1 MSTALMAGRKNRNTK
16 GAAIAKTILEQYQP
30 QTREEMQDAIKDIF
44 GPMFEAML
52 QGEMDNH
59 LGYDANDHGYKE
71 TTNRRNGYTHK
82 NVNTA
87 YGEISVDI
95 PRDREATFEPQL
107 IPKRTK
113 DISGIEDKVLAMY
126 GKGMSQRDIADT
138 IEDIYGFEV
147 SHETISTS
155 TDRVIETANEWQNR
169 PLKKFY
175 TFLFVDCLYV
185 SIRKEMETKNCAVYV
200 ILGYD
205 VNGVKDILGVWIGE
219 SEGKHYWMQIFDEI
233 KARGVEDV
241 LFISMDG
248 VSGLEEGARSIFKDV
263 TIQRCIVHLIRNSI
277 RYIPS
282 KEYKR
287 YTAQLKKIYG
297 ASSLKAAEAEFERFR
312 QAWSSY
318 PGAVDV
324 WVRNWS
330 HVEQLFQYG
339 SAVRKV
345 MYTTN
350 AIESVNSSFRKVT
363 KKGSFPHEDAV
374 RKALYLRI
382 VELYKKWNDR
392 PVPNWSMVRNQLAME
407 DKMQARILKYE
418 NY

>member
-1 MSTALMAGRKNRNTK
+1 M
-16 GAAIAKTILEQYQP
+16 
-30 QTREEMQDAIKDIF
+30 
-44 GPMFEAML
+44 
-52 QGEMDNH
+52 
-59 LGYDANDHGYKE
+59 
-71 TTNRRNGYTHK
+71 
-82 NVNTA
+82 
-87 YGEISVDI
+87 
-95 PRDREATFEPQL
+95 
-107 IPKRTK
+107 
-113 DISGIEDKVLAMY
+113 
-126 GKGMSQRDIADT
+126 
-138 IEDIYGFEV
+138 
-147 SHETISTS
+147 
-155 TDRVIETANEWQNR
+155 
-169 PLKKFY
+169 
-175 TFLFVDCLYV
+175 
-185 SIRKEMETKNCAVYV
+185 
-200 ILGYD
+200 
-205 VNGVKDILGVWIGE
+205 
-219 SEGKHYWMQIFDEI
+219 
-233 KARGVEDV
+233 
-241 LFISMDG
+241 
-248 VSGLEEGARSIFKDV
+248 